1 MTAIQAVRAVVDVS
15 RDRELPFMAAA
26 IAHYALA
33 SLVPILLFV
42 VAMAS
47 LLGTEAE
54 VERFVQNRLS
64 DVLSGPGQEVVVNA
78 LTDASG
84 AVGAGLASIAVT
96 FWSASKVFRGLEVA
110 FTDLYDVE
118 TTPSLLEQ
126 LRDAV
131 VVIVLLALTVAAMVA
146 VGVLVSAVSWA
157 FPFPTLWGS
166 VLLLVAVFVGL
177 LPVYYVLTPVDT
189 NLRGVLP
196 GAAVGAVGLVAL
208 QVLFVY
214 YVRYAGQYEALGL
227 LGALLL
233 FVVWLYLGGIV
244 VLLGG
249 AVNYVTRHSSA
260 GTGT

>member
-1 MTAIQAVRAVVDVS
+1 MTAYQTARAVVDVA

-33 SLVPILLFV
+33 SLVPLLLFV

-47 LLGTEAE
+47 LFGTEAA

-64 DVLSGPGQEVVVNA
+64 DVLSGPGQELVVNA
-78 LTDASG
+78 LTGATG
-84 AVGAGLASIAVT
+84 AVGAGLVSIVVT

-110 FTDLYDVE
+110 FAKLYDVE
-118 TTPSLLEQ
+118 ATPSLLEQ
-126 LRDAV
+126 LLNAV
-131 VVIVLLALTVAAMVA
+131 VVLALLALTVAAMVG
-146 VGVLVSAVSWA
+146 VGLVVSTISWA
-157 FPFPTLWGS
+157 IPFPTLWGTL
-166 VLLLVAVFVGL
+166 LLLVTVFVGL

-189 NLRGVLP
+189 DLRGVLP
-196 GAAVGAVGLVAL
+196 GAALGAVGLVAL

-214 YVRYAGQYEALGL
+214 YARYAGRYEALGV

-233 FVVWLYLGGIV
+233 FVLWLYVGGIV

-249 AVNYVTRHSSA
+249 ALNYVTRHGSVRA
-260 GTGT
+260 GT

>member
-1 MTAIQAVRAVVDVS
+1 
-15 RDRELPFMAAA
+15 MAAA

-33 SLVPILLFV
+33 SMVPLLLFV

-64 DVLSGPGQEVVVNA
+64 DVLSGPMQEIVVNA
-78 LTDASG
+78 LTGASG
-84 AVGAGLASIAVT
+84 AVGAGIVSIAFT

-126 LRDAV
+126 LLDAIV
-131 VVIVLLALTVAAMVA
+131 VVGLLALTVAAMVA

-157 FPFPTLWGS
+157 IPFPTLWGTA
-166 VLLLVAVFVGL
+166 LLLLAVFVGL

-189 NLRGVLP
+189 DLRGVLP

-208 QVLFVY
+208 QVCFVY
-214 YVRYAGQYEALGL
+214 YLRYAGRYEALGM

-233 FVVWLYLGGIV
+233 FVLWLYLGGIV

-260 GTGT
+260 RSVT